1 MSRRAPQH
9 MASWRTCQCDPSTM
23 TPEGVDRIQKIVG
36 AMKEF
41 SHPAMDRTPL
51 DINRAIAFRADN
63 AVDKAPATK
72 GTISVSTRCIDD
84 WAEIRIQDTG
94 CGIPTEIR
102 AGEAS
107 VRNSKR
113 DSREMAFCGICDTES
128 TRS

>member
-1 MSRRAPQH
+1 VKDLVNARMMLSQHHGERAN
-9 MASWRTCQCDPSTM
+9 A
-23 TPEGVDRIQKIVG
+23 I
-36 AMKEF
+36 
-41 SHPAMDRTPL
+41 
-51 DINRAIAFRADN
+51 RAIAFRADN
-63 AVDKAPATK
+63 AVNKAPATK

-94 CGIPTEIR
+94 CGISMEIR

>member
-1 MSRRAPQH
+1 VKDLVNARMMLSQHHGERAN
-9 MASWRTCQCDPSTM
+9 A
-23 TPEGVDRIQKIVG
+23 I
-36 AMKEF
+36 
-41 SHPAMDRTPL
+41 
-51 DINRAIAFRADN
+51 RAIAFRA
-63 AVDKAPATK
+63 DKAPATK

-94 CGIPTEIR
+94 CGIPMEIR

>member
-1 MSRRAPQH
+1 MR
-9 MASWRTCQCDPSTM
+9 
-23 TPEGVDRIQKIVG
+23 
-36 AMKEF
+36 
-41 SHPAMDRTPL
+41 
-51 DINRAIAFRADN
+51 
-63 AVDKAPATK
+63 
-72 GTISVSTRCIDD
+72 VSTRCIDD

-94 CGIPTEIR
+94 CGIPLEIR